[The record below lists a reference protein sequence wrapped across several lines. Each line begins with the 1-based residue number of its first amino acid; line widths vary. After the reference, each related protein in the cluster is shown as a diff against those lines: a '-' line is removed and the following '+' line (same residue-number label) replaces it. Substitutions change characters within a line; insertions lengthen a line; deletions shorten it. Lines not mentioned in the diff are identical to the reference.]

1 MVSLVG
7 IDCKETIIYKF
18 EFLATCLVLDV
29 WSPVP
34 TSAYS
39 AGYYITYGDND
50 RVCFAQMKILKRQVT
65 ANHQPQPRI
74 IDHCF
79 ALSRG
84 TGFGIVAATIIHMK
98 LDQRTQLFSIYM
110 FGLRSASNGKF
121 G

>member
-7 IDCKETIIYKF
+7 TDGKETIIYKF
-18 EFLATCLVLDV
+18 EFLATCLALDV

-34 TSAYS
+34 TFAHS

-50 RVCFAQMKILKRQVT
+50 RV
-65 ANHQPQPRI
+65 
-74 IDHCF
+74 CF

-98 LDQRTQLFSIYM
+98 LD
-110 FGLRSASNGKF
+110 
-121 G
+121 

>member
-7 IDCKETIIYKF
+7 IDGKKTIIYKF

-34 TSAYS
+34 TSAYP

-98 LDQRTQLFSIYM
+98 LD
-110 FGLRSASNGKF
+110 
-121 G
+121 